1 MITIDGVIGHGAPLR
16 RVSESFANEVIG
28 LRGPNGSGKTTL
40 LRTLSGLVPLV
51 EGTVSIDGRVVDGGE
66 TFVHPENR
74 LVRYVSGDPFPG
86 GSLENFLAF
95 PLRCAGLGRVERAQA
110 VAHVVERFG
119 LEDLSSLSIRE
130 MSQGQL
136 ARATIARA
144 CIGSPRAIL
153 LDEPFGV
160 LDAANKDRMLAA
172 LREWLRAKGT
182 LAIIVSHDPNDLARL
197 CDRVVSFD

>member
-95 PLRCAGLGRVERAQA
+95 PLRCAGIGRVQRAQA

>member
-95 PLRCAGLGRVERAQA
+95 PLRCAGVGRVGRAQA

-119 LEDLSSLSIRE
+119 LEDLSSLPIRE

-197 CDRVVSFD
+197 CDRVVNFD

>member
-1 MITIDGVIGHGAPLR
+1 VITIDGVIGHGAPLR

-51 EGTVSIDGRVVDGGE
+51 EGTVLIDGRVVDGGE

-95 PLRCAGLGRVERAQA
+95 PLRCAGLGRVQRTQA
-110 VAHVVERFG
+110 VAHVVEWFG
-119 LEDLSSLSIRE
+119 LEDLTSLPIRE

-160 LDAANKDRMLAA
+160 LDATNKDRMLAA

>member
-95 PLRCAGLGRVERAQA
+95 PLRCAGLGRVERTKA
-110 VAHVVERFG
+110 VAHAVEGFG
-119 LEDLSSLSIRE
+119 LEDLSSLPIRE

-160 LDAANKDRMLAA
+160 LDASNKDRMLAA
-172 LREWLRAKGT
+172 LQEWLRAKGT

>member
-95 PLRCAGLGRVERAQA
+95 PLRCSGVGRVERAQA
-110 VAHVVERFG
+110 VAQVVEWFG
-119 LEDLSSLSIRE
+119 LEDLTSLPIRE

-172 LREWLRAKGT
+172 LQEWLRAKGT

-197 CDRVVSFD
+197 CDRVMSFD

>member
-95 PLRCAGLGRVERAQA
+95 PLRCAGLGRVKRTQA
-110 VAHVVERFG
+110 VAHVVEGFG
-119 LEDLSSLSIRE
+119 LEDLSSLPIRE

-172 LREWLRAKGT
+172 LQEWLRAKGT

-197 CDRVVSFD
+197 CDRVVNFD

>member
-1 MITIDGVIGHGAPLR
+1 M
-16 RVSESFANEVIG
+16 
-28 LRGPNGSGKTTL
+28 

-95 PLRCAGLGRVERAQA
+95 PLRCSGVGRVERAQA
-110 VAHVVERFG
+110 VAQVVEWFG
-119 LEDLSSLSIRE
+119 LEDLTSLPIRE

-160 LDAANKDRMLAA
+160 LDATNKDRMFAVLQ
-172 LREWLRAKGT
+172 EWLRAKGT

-197 CDRVVSFD
+197 CDRVMSFD

>member
-1 MITIDGVIGHGAPLR
+1 VITIDGVIGHGAPLR

-40 LRTLSGLVPLV
+40 LRTLSGLVPIV

-86 GSLENFLAF
+86 GSLESFLAF
-95 PLRCAGLGRVERAQA
+95 PLRCAGLGRVQRTQA
-110 VAHVVERFG
+110 VAHVVEGFG
-119 LEDLSSLSIRE
+119 LEDLSSLPIRE

-172 LREWLRAKGT
+172 LQEWLRAKGT
-182 LAIIVSHDPNDLARL
+182 LAIIISHDPNDLARL
-197 CDRVVSFD
+197 CDRVVNFD

>member
-95 PLRCAGLGRVERAQA
+95 PLRCSGVGRVERAQA
-110 VAHVVERFG
+110 VAQVVEWFG
-119 LEDLSSLSIRE
+119 LEDLSSLPIRE

-172 LREWLRAKGT
+172 LQEWLRAKGT

>member
-95 PLRCAGLGRVERAQA
+95 PLRCAGIGRVQRAQA

-172 LREWLRAKGT
+172 LQEWLRAKGT

-197 CDRVVSFD
+197 CDRVVNFD

>member
-1 MITIDGVIGHGAPLR
+1 VITIDGVIGHGAPLR

-51 EGTVSIDGRVVDGGE
+51 EGTVSVDGRVVDGGE

-95 PLRCAGLGRVERAQA
+95 PLRCSGVGRVERAQA
-110 VAHVVERFG
+110 VAQVVEWFG
-119 LEDLSSLSIRE
+119 LEDLTSLPIRE

-160 LDAANKDRMLAA
+160 LDAANKDRMLAV

-197 CDRVVSFD
+197 CDRVMSFD

>member
-95 PLRCAGLGRVERAQA
+95 PLRCAGLGRVQRTQA
-110 VAHVVERFG
+110 VAHVVEGFG
-119 LEDLSSLSIRE
+119 LEDLTSLPIRE

-160 LDAANKDRMLAA
+160 LDAANKDRMFAVLQ
-172 LREWLRAKGT
+172 EWLRAKGT

-197 CDRVVSFD
+197 CDRVVNFD

>member
-95 PLRCAGLGRVERAQA
+95 PLRCAGLGRVQRTQA

-172 LREWLRAKGT
+172 LQEWLRAKGT

-197 CDRVVSFD
+197 CDRVVNFD

>member
-86 GSLENFLAF
+86 GSLESFLAF
-95 PLRCAGLGRVERAQA
+95 PLRCSGVGRVERTQA
-110 VAHVVERFG
+110 VAHVAERFG
-119 LEDLSSLSIRE
+119 LEDLSSLPIRE

-172 LREWLRAKGT
+172 LQEWLRAKGT

>member
-110 VAHVVERFG
+110 VAHVVEGFG
-119 LEDLSSLSIRE
+119 LEDLSSLPIRE

-197 CDRVVSFD
+197 CDRVMSFD

>member
-95 PLRCAGLGRVERAQA
+95 PLRCAGVGRVGRAQA

-160 LDAANKDRMLAA
+160 LDAANKDRMLAV

-197 CDRVVSFD
+197 CDRVVNFD

>member
-51 EGTVSIDGRVVDGGE
+51 EGTVLIDGRVVDGGE

-95 PLRCAGLGRVERAQA
+95 PLRCAGVGRVGRAQA
-110 VAHVVERFG
+110 VAHVVERFE
-119 LEDLSSLSIRE
+119 LEDLSSLPIRE

-160 LDAANKDRMLAA
+160 LDAANKDRMFAVLQ
-172 LREWLRAKGT
+172 EWLRAKGT

>member
-1 MITIDGVIGHGAPLR
+1 VITIDGVIGHGAPLR

-110 VAHVVERFG
+110 VAHVVEGFG
-119 LEDLSSLSIRE
+119 LEDLSSLPIRE

-136 ARATIARA
+136 ARAAIARA

-160 LDAANKDRMLAA
+160 LDATNKDRMFAVLQ
-172 LREWLRAKGT
+172 EWLRAKGT

>member
-110 VAHVVERFG
+110 VAHVVEGFG
-119 LEDLSSLSIRE
+119 LEDLSSLPIRE

-160 LDAANKDRMLAA
+160 LDATNKDRMFAVLQ
-172 LREWLRAKGT
+172 EWLRAKGT

>member
-1 MITIDGVIGHGAPLR
+1 VITIDGVIGHGAPLR

-95 PLRCAGLGRVERAQA
+95 PLRCSGVGRVERTQA
-110 VAHVVERFG
+110 VAYVVEAFG
-119 LEDLSSLSIRE
+119 LEDLSSLPIRE

-160 LDAANKDRMLAA
+160 LDASNKDRMLAA
-172 LREWLRAKGT
+172 LQEWLRAKGT

>member
-1 MITIDGVIGHGAPLR
+1 VITIDGVIGHGSPLR
-16 RVSESFANEVIG
+16 GVSESFANEVIG

-95 PLRCAGLGRVERAQA
+95 PLRCSGVGRIERTQA
-110 VAHVVERFG
+110 VVHVVEGFG
-119 LEDLSSLSIRE
+119 LEDLSSLPIRE

-172 LREWLRAKGT
+172 LQEWLRAKGT

>member
-1 MITIDGVIGHGAPLR
+1 MITIDGVIGHGSPLR
-16 RVSESFANEVIG
+16 RISESFANEVIG

-110 VAHVVERFG
+110 VAHVVEGFG
-119 LEDLSSLSIRE
+119 LEDLSSLPIRE

-160 LDAANKDRMLAA
+160 LDATNKDRMLAA

-197 CDRVVSFD
+197 CDRVMSFD

>member
-51 EGTVSIDGRVVDGGE
+51 EGTVSVDGRVVDGGE

-95 PLRCAGLGRVERAQA
+95 PLRCSGVGRVERAQA
-110 VAHVVERFG
+110 VAQVVEWFG
-119 LEDLSSLSIRE
+119 LEDLTSLPIRE

-160 LDAANKDRMLAA
+160 LDAANKDRMLAV

-197 CDRVVSFD
+197 CDRVMSFD

>member
-1 MITIDGVIGHGAPLR
+1 VITIDGVIGHGAPLR

-95 PLRCAGLGRVERAQA
+95 PLRCAGLGRVQRTQA
-110 VAHVVERFG
+110 VAHVVEGFG
-119 LEDLSSLSIRE
+119 LEDLTSLPIRE
-130 MSQGQL
+130 MSQGHL
-136 ARATIARA
+136 ARARIARA

-160 LDAANKDRMLAA
+160 LDASNKDRMLAA
-172 LREWLRAKGT
+172 LQEWLRAKGT

>member
-16 RVSESFANEVIG
+16 RVSEFFANEVIG

-95 PLRCAGLGRVERAQA
+95 PLRCAGIGRVQRAQA

-160 LDAANKDRMLAA
+160 LDASNKDRMLTA

>member
-110 VAHVVERFG
+110 VAHVVEGFG
-119 LEDLSSLSIRE
+119 LEDLSSLPIRE

-160 LDAANKDRMLAA
+160 LDAANKDRMLAV

-197 CDRVVSFD
+197 CDRVVNFD

>member
-95 PLRCAGLGRVERAQA
+95 PLRCSGVGRIERTQA
-110 VAHVVERFG
+110 VVHVVEGFG
-119 LEDLSSLSIRE
+119 LEDLSSLPIRE

>member
-95 PLRCAGLGRVERAQA
+95 PLRCAGLWRVERTQA
-110 VAHVVERFG
+110 VAYVVEAFG

-160 LDAANKDRMLAA
+160 LDATNKDRMFAA
-172 LREWLRAKGT
+172 LQEWLRAKGT

-197 CDRVVSFD
+197 CDRVMSFD

>member
-1 MITIDGVIGHGAPLR
+1 MITIDGVIGHGSPLR
-16 RVSESFANEVIG
+16 HVSESFANEVIG

-95 PLRCAGLGRVERAQA
+95 PLRCAGLGRVQRTQA
-110 VAHVVERFG
+110 VAHVVEAFG
-119 LEDLSSLSIRE
+119 LEDLSSLPIRE

-160 LDAANKDRMLAA
+160 LDVANKDRMLAA
-172 LREWLRAKGT
+172 LQEWLRAKGT
-182 LAIIVSHDPNDLARL
+182 LAIIVSHDPDDLARL

>member
-110 VAHVVERFG
+110 VAHVVEGFG
-119 LEDLSSLSIRE
+119 LEDLSSLPIRE

-172 LREWLRAKGT
+172 LQEWLRAKGT

-197 CDRVVSFD
+197 CDRVVNFD

>member
-1 MITIDGVIGHGAPLR
+1 MITIDGVIGHGPRLR

-51 EGTVSIDGRVVDGGE
+51 EGTVSIDGRVVDRGE

-95 PLRCAGLGRVERAQA
+95 PLRCSGVGHIERAQA
-110 VAHVVERFG
+110 VAQVVEWFG
-119 LEDLSSLSIRE
+119 LEDLTSLPIRE

-160 LDAANKDRMLAA
+160 LDASNKDRMLAA

-197 CDRVVSFD
+197 CDRVVNFD

>member
-1 MITIDGVIGHGAPLR
+1 MITIDGVIGHGSPLR
-16 RVSESFANEVIG
+16 RISESFANEVIG

-95 PLRCAGLGRVERAQA
+95 PLRCAGLGRVQRTQA
-110 VAHVVERFG
+110 VAHVVEAFG
-119 LEDLSSLSIRE
+119 LEDLSSLPIRE

-160 LDAANKDRMLAA
+160 LDATNKDRMLAA

>member
-1 MITIDGVIGHGAPLR
+1 VITIDGVIGHGAPLR

-95 PLRCAGLGRVERAQA
+95 PLRCAGIGRVQRAQA

>member
-95 PLRCAGLGRVERAQA
+95 PLRCAGLGRVERTQA
-110 VAHVVERFG
+110 VAHVVEGFG
-119 LEDLSSLSIRE
+119 LEDLSSLPIRE

>member
-86 GSLENFLAF
+86 GSLESFLAF
-95 PLRCAGLGRVERAQA
+95 PLRCSKVGHIERTQA
-110 VAHVVERFG
+110 VAHVVEGFG
-119 LEDLSSLSIRE
+119 LEDLSSLPIRE

-172 LREWLRAKGT
+172 LQEWLRAKGT

-197 CDRVVSFD
+197 CDRVVNFD

>member
-95 PLRCAGLGRVERAQA
+95 PLRCAGVGRVGRAQA

-119 LEDLSSLSIRE
+119 LEDLTSLPIRE

-172 LREWLRAKGT
+172 LQEWLRAKGT

>member
-1 MITIDGVIGHGAPLR
+1 VITIDGVIGHGAPLR

-51 EGTVSIDGRVVDGGE
+51 EGTVLIDGRVVDGGE

-95 PLRCAGLGRVERAQA
+95 PLRCAGLGRVQRTQA
-110 VAHVVERFG
+110 VAHVVEGFG
-119 LEDLSSLSIRE
+119 LEDLTSLPIRE

-160 LDAANKDRMLAA
+160 LDASNKDRMLAA
-172 LREWLRAKGT
+172 LQEWLRAKGT